1 MPKPITTGQKNRENR
16 VIEFLR
22 QAIPSHGDAP
32 FRSTV
37 TVGIGDDAAVLRP
50 HARTEWVVSCD
61 SSLEGIHFLPNY
73 PPESIGYKSLARA
86 TSDLAAMGAH
96 PRYFLL
102 ALALPVSKTE
112 KWLRGFAFGMSRAC
126 REFGMRL
133 IGGDTSRTAS
143 VTICITV
150 IGEIASGHAIP
161 RSAAKPGD
169 FIYVTGTLGSAQLG
183 LEISLRGLSRGPSL
197 KKYLQ
202 PHLYPKIPVVLGQ
215 ELARQRIPSAMMD
228 VSDGLS
234 TDLGRL
240 CAASRVGARIHINK
254 LPVVKVPADLRARRI
269 DPLSLALN
277 GGEDYGLLFTAN
289 PGSAHR
295 LRHLARRT
303 LITQIGEITR
313 DAKVK
318 LISADGSQ
326 SVLKPGGWQ
335 PFKTA

>member
-1 MPKPITTGQKNRENR
+1 MPKPITTGQRDRENSI
-16 VIEFLR
+16 VEFLR

-32 FRSTV
+32 FRRTV

-61 SSLEGIHFLPNY
+61 LSLEGIHFLPNY

-86 TSDLAAMGAH
+86 TSDLAAMGAR

-102 ALALPVSKTE
+102 ALALPLSKTE
-112 KWLRGFAFGMSRAC
+112 KWLRGFASGMSRAC
-126 REFGMRL
+126 REFDMNV

-150 IGEIASGHAIP
+150 IGKIASGHAIP

-169 FIYVTGTLGSAQLG
+169 FIYVTGTLGAAQLG

-254 LPVVKVPADLRARRI
+254 LPVVKVPADLLARRI

-289 PGSAHR
+289 PRSARSIRR
-295 LRHLARRT
+295 LAT
-303 LITQIGEITR
+303 SQQITRIGEITR
-313 DAKVK
+313 DTK
-318 LISADGSQ
+318 LRLTRADGSQ
-326 SVLKPGGWQ
+326 SIMKPKGWQ
-335 PFKTA
+335 PF